1 MDSNMPTEEYEP
13 SGAFEAIQGTRAG
26 AAAFEGEDKAVGGSA
41 ERVQEASRKGLDPA
55 TGETT
60 PRTVLRKAEDLNTKL
75 EADLKASSTECAK
88 LKATVQKLQ
97 VQVNQLQGMKQEHN
111 DADDAAMLK
120 GSAEIL
126 ELKGKLQKENEES
139 KAKLSA
145 RNHEISRL
153 SSELANVAA
162 DKEALTV
169 HFPQP

>member
-1 MDSNMPTEEYEP
+1 MGSNN
-13 SGAFEAIQGTRAG
+13 R
-26 AAAFEGEDKAVGGSA
+26 
-41 ERVQEASRKGLDPA
+41 L
-55 TGETT
+55 
-60 PRTVLRKAEDLNTKL
+60 
-75 EADLKASSTECAK
+75 
-88 LKATVQKLQ
+88 
-97 VQVNQLQGMKQEHN
+97 QEHN

-169 HFPQP
+169 HFRNLEGVALVSHFIPLLIRICF